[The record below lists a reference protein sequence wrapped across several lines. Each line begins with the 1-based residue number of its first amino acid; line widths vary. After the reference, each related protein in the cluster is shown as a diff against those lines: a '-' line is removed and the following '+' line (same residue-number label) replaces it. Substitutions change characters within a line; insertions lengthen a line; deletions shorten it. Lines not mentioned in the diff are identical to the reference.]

1 MDNTTIAQIVQHT
14 IVKEVRTT
22 CEV

>member
-14 IVKEVRTT
+14 IVKEVRPT